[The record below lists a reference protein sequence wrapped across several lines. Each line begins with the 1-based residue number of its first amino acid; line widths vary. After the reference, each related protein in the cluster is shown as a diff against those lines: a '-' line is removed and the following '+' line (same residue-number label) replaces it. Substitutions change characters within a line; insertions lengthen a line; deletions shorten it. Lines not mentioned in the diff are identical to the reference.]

1 MNQSMENSF
10 SSEDVR
16 DLLSKI
22 SKLEEVGFCSS
33 CERVELSYEADGA
46 EYGDGEAQ
54 EDAE

>member
-22 SKLEEVGFCSS
+22 SKLEEVGFSAP
-33 CERVELSYEADGA
+33 CERVELPYEADGV
-46 EYGDGEAQ
+46 EYGNGEAQ